1 MREIRSSSA
10 PLTSESA
17 PRPMILGLPRIASFR
32 GEKKPFAPGRMID
45 ACLSFPTSI
54 CSFFNG
60 TVFRRSKVCVSLM
73 YAAALAGGR
82 CTVRLTPSKK
92 NQIISFFVWKF
103 PSPVASFFAEIDSLP
118 SVWCVTDV
126 GGKTA

>member
-17 PRPMILGLPRIASFR
+17 PRPMSLGSPRIASFR
-32 GEKKPFAPGRMID
+32 GEKKPLAAGRMID
-45 ACLSFPTSI
+45 ACRSFPASI

-60 TVFRRSKVCVSLM
+60 TFFHRSKVCVSLM
-73 YAAALAGGR
+73 YEAALAGGR
-82 CTVRLTPSKK
+82 CTVHLTPSKM
-92 NQIISFFVWKF
+92 NPIISFLSKF
-103 PSPVASFFAEIDSLP
+103 PSPTASYFAEIGSLP

-126 GGKTA
+126 GGKAA

>member
-17 PRPMILGLPRIASFR
+17 PRPMSLGLPCIASFR
-32 GEKKPFAPGRMID
+32 GEKKPFAAGKMID
-45 ACLSFPTSI
+45 ACRSFPASI

-60 TVFRRSKVCVSLM
+60 TVFHRNNVCVSLM
-73 YAAALAGGR
+73 YTAALAGSR
-82 CTVRLTPSKK
+82 CTVCLTPSKT
-92 NQIISFFVWKF
+92 NPIISFFVSKF
-103 PSPVASFFAEIDSLP
+103 PSPAVSFFAEIGSLP

>member
-10 PLTSESA
+10 RLTSESA
-17 PRPMILGLPRIASFR
+17 PRPMSLGLPRIASFR
-32 GEKKPFAPGRMID
+32 GEKKPFAAGRMID
-45 ACLSFPTSI
+45 ACRSFPTSI

-82 CTVRLTPSKK
+82 CTVRLTPSKT
-92 NQIISFFVWKF
+92 NPIISFFVSKL
-103 PSPVASFFAEIDSLP
+103 PSPAASFFAEIGSLP